1 MKLRSFS
8 PYVGVS
14 RERTKEL
21 DTSLV
26 IDSFAT
32 PCFSV
37 NAVLQVYIQPDGAM
51 ASLSCIRLSMNLK
64 K

>member
-26 IDSFAT
+26 VDGFAT

-37 NAVLQVYIQPDGAM
+37 GGNRGESEA
-51 ASLSCIRLSMNLK
+51 
-64 K
+64 